1 MQQGVDP
8 TFNRSPGA
16 AIAAPPESLPYVAAF
31 DSAECDAIAVV
42 ATIAGLA
49 SPAQGA
55 ALAITST
62 SQIRFSSRFRT
73 AAPQGA
79 RGAAARKPT
88 RINGLDRS
96 GSATKRQG
104 GRHEL

>member
-73 AAPQGA
+73 AAAPRSARCCRPQANTNQRPRSKWERHKTA
-79 RGAAARKPT
+79 RRAP
-88 RINGLDRS
+88 
-96 GSATKRQG
+96 
-104 GRHEL
+104 